1 MTSSSWNKHYEG
13 EESILLYPD
22 ENLIRM
28 VSSYL
33 RSRNGVTDMAA
44 VDLGCGS
51 GRHMKL
57 LSERGIGRIIGID
70 VSPSALQLCKKY
82 QMSLILAQN
91 EQLPLKNESVDIA
104 VSWGSLHYAR
114 KQDAVTM
121 LEEIRRILKPPGIL
135 FGTLRT
141 DRDTH
146 LKSGKHLGDN
156 TWITDYDS
164 IRDTIVSFYN
174 EDELRS
180 LLSSFSDSRYGI
192 MERSLIGNTKTVI
205 SHWFFWARK

>member
-1 MTSSSWNKHYEG
+1 MTSSSWNKHYDREK
-13 EESILLYPD
+13 SILLYPD

-28 VSSYL
+28 ISNYL
-33 RSRNGVTDMAA
+33 RSRNDVTDMTA

-57 LSERGIGRIIGID
+57 LAERGIGRIIGID
-70 VSPSALQLCKKY
+70 MSLSALQLCKTY
-82 QMSLILAQN
+82 QMSLVLAQN
-91 EQLPLKNESVDIA
+91 EQLPLKNEIADIA

-114 KQDAVTM
+114 KQDAVIM

-156 TWITDYDS
+156 TWITDCES

-180 LLSSFSDSRYGI
+180 LLSPFSDSRYGI
-192 MERSLIGNTKTVI
+192 MERSLLGNTATII